1 MTTSCKMCVYVL
13 VHMSLIYIRSDIKQ
27 NSYNA
32 VVKSEGRKYNLDASL
47 FHPKNRFYSLFLNVL
62 MKKVSTFFSQ
72 FISSTNTILYFIAL
86 MPHTVAYFP
95 PKIRSNNNFSII
107 ERLCLVADVHLHWTI
122 ELIVDLSVADS
133 RMSDFG
139 EWLCRCR

>member
-1 MTTSCKMCVYVL
+1 MPF
-13 VHMSLIYIRSDIKQ
+13 IYIRADIKT

-47 FHPKNRFYSLFLNVL
+47 FHPKNRFYSLFLKCSNEKGFNVFQPIHFI
-62 MKKVSTFFSQ
+62 KKYDSLFYSIDAV
-72 FISSTNTILYFIAL
+72 
-86 MPHTVAYFP
+86 FP

-107 ERLCLVADVHLHWTI
+107 ERLCLLADVHLHWTI

-139 EWLCRCR
+139 E

>member
-13 VHMSLIYIRSDIKQ
+13 VHMPLIYIRADIKT

-62 MKKVSTFFSQ
+62 MKRFQRFSANSFHQ
-72 FISSTNTILYFIAL
+72 KNTTLYFIAL
-86 MPHTVAYFP
+86 MPYTVAFFP

-139 EWLCRCR
+139 E